1 MDSHSAMAS
10 LWKRQQLGTVGDN
23 SAEIGKAQGTHGD
36 QQAVHLASERGAG
49 SKVGW
54 SQEN

>member
-36 QQAVHLASERGAG
+36 QQAVHLASERGA
-49 SKVGW
+49 
-54 SQEN
+54 